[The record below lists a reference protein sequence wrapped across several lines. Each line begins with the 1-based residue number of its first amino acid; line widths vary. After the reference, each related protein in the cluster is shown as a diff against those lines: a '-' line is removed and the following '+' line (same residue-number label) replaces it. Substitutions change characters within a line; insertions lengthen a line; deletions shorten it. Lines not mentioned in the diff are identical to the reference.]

1 MSDRVLIRGVNW
13 VGDSVMTIPALRALR
28 GQMKG
33 DWFSLLIKPQVSAIF
48 EKDPTIDE
56 IILYTEEYSGIKGKF
71 RIAKILRERGFT
83 LSVLFQNAF
92 DAALIAALSG
102 IPKRVGYSRDLRGAL
117 LTNPVDFDDK
127 AKRLHHIDY
136 YIYMLK
142 RAGLIKKAP
151 PEEDKIPWIFLDL
164 EERLRARMTLKSLK
178 RPILGINP
186 GAAYGSAKRWGARK
200 FSEVAVSFMTEF
212 DGSVVVFGKDKEE
225 SEVAGI
231 IQSACECRTE
241 HRVLSL
247 AGKTTLRELIALIGE
262 CDMVLSNDSGPMHIA
277 YALRKPIVAIFGST
291 DPSLTGPPSL
301 GSKVIKHTLHCS
313 PCFERECKEGTLACM
328 NGISTDEVSAAIKEI
343 SPINKGVFFDRD
355 GTLIK
360 DADYLR
366 RWEDYEPL
374 EGLDSLK
381 RLKEKGFKL
390 IGITNQSGIAR
401 GIIEEGF
408 VREVNN
414 LIMKNYGI
422 DAFYYCPH
430 HPDEKCPCRKPQPEM
445 ALRAALEHRI
455 DPRGSFVLGD
465 KDIDMLLAKAIGARG
480 VLVLTGKEKDSK
492 NADYIAKDLR
502 DAIDWI
508 INQHR

>member
-1 MSDRVLIRGVNW
+1 MSGRVLIRGVNW

-28 GQMKG
+28 GELKG
-33 DWFSLLIKPQVSAIF
+33 SHFSLLVKPQVSAIF
-48 EKDPTIDE
+48 EKDPAIDE
-56 IILYTEEYSGIKGKF
+56 IILYKDEYKGLRGKF
-71 RIAKILRERGFT
+71 RIAKVLREREFT

-92 DAALIAALSG
+92 DAALITALAG
-102 IPKRVGYSRDLRGAL
+102 VPKRVGYSRDLRGVL
-117 LTNPVDFDDK
+117 LTNPVGFDDK

-136 YIYMLK
+136 YIYMLR
-142 RAGLIKKAP
+142 RAGLIKKEP
-151 PEEDKIPWIFLDL
+151 PPEDKIPWIFLDL
-164 EERLRARMTLKSLK
+164 EERLRARNTLKGLK

-200 FSEVAVSFMTEF
+200 FSEVAVNFMADF
-212 DGSVVVFGKDKEE
+212 DGSVVVFGKEREE
-225 SEVAGI
+225 AEVAGI
-231 IQSACECRTE
+231 IQSACKCRTE

-247 AGKTTLRELIALIGE
+247 AGKTTLRELISLIGE
-262 CDMVLSNDSGPMHIA
+262 CDIVLSNDSGPMHIA
-277 YALRKPIVAIFGST
+277 YALRKPLVAIFGST
-291 DPSLTGPPSL
+291 EPSLTGPPPL
-301 GSKVIKHTLHCS
+301 GSKVIKHNIHCS

-328 NGISTDEVSAAIKEI
+328 NGIATEEVSSAIKDI

-360 DADYLR
+360 DVDYLR

-374 EGLDSLK
+374 EGLDSLN

-401 GIIEEGF
+401 GIIDEGF
-408 VREVNN
+408 VKGVNE
-414 LIMKNYGI
+414 LIMKEYGI

-455 DPRGSFVLGD
+455 EPRKSFVLGD

-480 VLVLTGKEKDSK
+480 VLVLTGKERESQ

-502 DAIDWI
+502 EAIDWI
-508 INQHR
+508 ITQDR